1 MSLTDQRVAP
11 LLGIVLM
18 VASGLFMNLNNA
30 ILKWLSADF
39 PVGEIMFMRAVA
51 ILPAIGLFAVW
62 RGGWAAFRINR
73 PSIHLVRIVV
83 NGTSGYFFI
92 LSVHFLPLATAVA
105 ITFAAPLFITAFA
118 AIFLNERV
126 GWRRW
131 GAVAVGFIGI
141 LVITRP
147 GSALFQLVVVF
158 PLICAI
164 ASASR
169 DVITRRMTAG
179 ESSVAIMLTTNLGS
193 MAIGLATVPF
203 TDWAM
208 PERNDILIVMLC
220 GAIVG
225 VGHFT
230 LIEAYRHAEAAIA
243 APFRYTAIIWAG
255 LLGYIVWGDLPDGWA
270 IAGTI
275 IVIVSGIYIARREYI
290 TRRQR

>member
-1 MSLTDQRVAP
+1 
-11 LLGIVLM
+11 
-18 VASGLFMNLNNA
+18 
-30 ILKWLSADF
+30 
-39 PVGEIMFMRAVA
+39 
-51 ILPAIGLFAVW
+51 
-62 RGGWAAFRINR
+62 
-73 PSIHLVRIVV
+73 
-83 NGTSGYFFI
+83 
-92 LSVHFLPLATAVA
+92 
-105 ITFAAPLFITAFA
+105 
-118 AIFLNERV
+118 
-126 GWRRW
+126 
-131 GAVAVGFIGI
+131 
-141 LVITRP
+141 
-147 GSALFQLVVVF
+147 
-158 PLICAI
+158 
-164 ASASR
+164 
-169 DVITRRMTAG
+169 
-179 ESSVAIMLTTNLGS
+179 MLTTNLGS